1 MEKKKGKKSSSLA
14 VVISLIVGFI
24 NGFFGGGGGLIVV
37 PTLEKL
43 YKLKT
48 KNAHATA
55 IAVMLP
61 LSIISSCIYLFN
73 NTFNISSTAIITA
86 GVILGGF
93 LGAVLLK
100 KFKSEF
106 IGWTFIAIM
115 FIAGVKMVV

>member
-1 MEKKKGKKSSSLA
+1 MEKKKNAKSSALA
-14 VVISLIVGFI
+14 VAISLIVGFI

-37 PTLEKL
+37 PTLEKI

-73 NTFNISSTAIITA
+73 NTFNISSTAFITL
-86 GVILGGF
+86 GVVVGGG

-100 KFKSEF
+100 RFQSEF
-106 IGWTFIAIM
+106 IRWIFIAIM
-115 FIAGVKMVV
+115 FVAGVKMVV